1 MLSNVH
7 DEILQEKVTNL
18 ECNKP
23 YTLYSVPDN
32 NEILQRPNGRD
43 IDTNVQKRDP
53 DKALVQVECSH
64 KNLPLVTG
72 MQVLDKTKSQYLLT
86 HGRYKVALDSTN
98 GSNRAFG
105 IITASE
111 TQSEPAFEF

>member
-7 DEILQEKVTNL
+7 EILWEKETNL

-23 YTLYSVPDN
+23 YALHGVPDDN
-32 NEILQRPNGRD
+32 DILQRPNRGD
-43 IDTNVQKRDP
+43 IDTNVQKCYS
-53 DKALVQVECSH
+53 DKALVQVECPH
-64 KNLPLVTG
+64 KNLPLVTE
-72 MQVLDKTKSQYLLT
+72 MQVFAKTKSQYLLT
-86 HGRYKVALDSTN
+86 HRRYKVALDSTN

-111 TQSEPAFEF
+111 TQSEPAFKL